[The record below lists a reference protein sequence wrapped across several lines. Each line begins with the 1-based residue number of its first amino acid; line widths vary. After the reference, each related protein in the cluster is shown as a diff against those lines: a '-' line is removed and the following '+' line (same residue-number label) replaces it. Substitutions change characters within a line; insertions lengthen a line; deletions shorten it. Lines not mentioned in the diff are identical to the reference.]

1 MNKKLLITFF
11 LFIYLFNNHCLSA
24 NKDTLKWSVSI
35 GYGIEL
41 SDSYMGHNGSSKIPD
56 FASYYSAKL
65 SVQKKWYGANAYF
78 GILKNTYTVK
88 HYDYIYEFKIPDM
101 VEGYIAGIN
110 AAIYPVMNKYIEVE
124 FDLGLNYIN
133 INNLMCYSW
142 SYQVSDGK
150 LLDARYDLVKES
162 GFGLNY
168 GMALKFPIYK
178 RLKVNTFIKFPKTEN
193 STLFLAGIGVTY
205 NLN

>member
-1 MNKKLLITFF
+1 MKIKFIIAFIFLSFSLNSLCLI
-11 LFIYLFNNHCLSA
+11 A
-24 NKDTLKWSVSI
+24 NQDTLKYSITI

-41 SDSYMGHNGSSKIPD
+41 SDSYKGHNGSSKIPD

-88 HYDYIYEFKIPDM
+88 HYDYIYEFEIPDM
-101 VEGYIAGIN
+101 VEGHIAGIN
-110 AAIYPVMNKYIEVE
+110 AAIYPIINKYIEVE

-133 INNLMCYSW
+133 INNLICYSW

-150 LLDARYDLVKES
+150 LLDARYKLMKHSE
-162 GFGLNY
+162 FGLNY
-168 GMALKFPIYK
+168 GLALNMPIFKHIKINAYINF
-178 RLKVNTFIKFPKTEN
+178 VNSDNFTHYLT
-193 STLFLAGIGVTY
+193 GIGVNY